1 MKKKIFLTVILIII
15 VSIITGAV
23 IKSQKSEVSYRLQP
37 AKKRDI
43 TQVVEASGTINPV
56 NTVSVGSTVSGLI
69 SGLYADFNS
78 KVKKGQLLA
87 EIDPR
92 TFQATVDQNQA
103 SLYNA
108 KATLLERQAKLEL
121 DKKMYDRYKK
131 LYEKQYVPLS
141 EVDQAESDYKAS
153 LAQVE
158 AAKYQIEK
166 AQAVYNSSL
175 VNLGYT
181 KITAPVDGIIISRD
195 IDMGQPVA
203 ATLNAPELF
212 TIAQDIE
219 KMQIE
224 VAVSEADIGK
234 VKEGQTAK
242 YVLDGYPNDVFYGK
256 VTQVRIDSTTT
267 SNVVTYTVIVS
278 VDNSELKI
286 KPGMTANVSI
296 IVSESKDVLAVPNFA
311 LKFSPPEN
319 TKRYEKQGLW
329 IKEKGKLVRKEVVTG
344 ASDDTYTEIKS
355 GIKEGD
361 LVATGNKNPVKSSK
375 NSGRPPRMF

>member
-1 MKKKIFLTVILIII
+1 MKKILIT
-15 VSIITGAV
+15 VSILALTTIGLCVYQSNKPTENF
-23 IKSQKSEVSYRLQP
+23 KTQPVSVRN
-37 AKKRDI
+37 I

-78 KVKKGQLLA
+78 QVKKGQLLA

-92 TFQATVDQNQA
+92 TFQATVDQNKA
-103 SLYNA
+103 ALYNA
-108 KATLLERQAKLEL
+108 KATLKECEATLNYNE
-121 DKKMYDRYKK
+121 KMYERYKK

-141 EVDQAESDYKAS
+141 EVDQAESNYKAS
-153 LAQVE
+153 LA
-158 AAKYQIEK
+158 KYQAALFQIKK
-166 AQAVYNSSL
+166 AEATYNSSL

-195 IDMGQPVA
+195 IDLGQPVA

-234 VKEGQTAK
+234 VKDGQKAK
-242 YVLDGYPNDVFYGK
+242 YVLDGYPNEEFFGE

-278 VDNSELKI
+278 VDNSDLKI

-296 IVSESKDVLAVPNFA
+296 ITSENKGVLAVPNFA
-311 LKFSPPEN
+311 LKFSPSSNKE
-319 TKRYEKQGLW
+319 KFEKQGLW
-329 IKEKGKLVRKEVVTG
+329 IKEKEKLVRKEVEVG
-344 ASDDTYTEIKS
+344 ASDDSYTQIVS
-355 GIKEGD
+355 GIKEGE
-361 LVATGNKNPVKSSK
+361 LVAIGTRNGNKKTSST
-375 NSGRPPRMF
+375 RMPRMF